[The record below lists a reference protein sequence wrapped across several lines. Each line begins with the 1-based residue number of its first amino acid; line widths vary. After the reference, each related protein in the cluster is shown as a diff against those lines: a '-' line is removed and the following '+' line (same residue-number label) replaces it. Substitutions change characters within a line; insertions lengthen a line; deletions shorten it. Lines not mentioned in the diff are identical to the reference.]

1 MRTPN
6 GEPFNI
12 KTQSIPD
19 IFEEIFAPFVQQFG
33 DSTEYKSFVGQKSS
47 DGSVYTI
54 AFEIPRLVKD
64 TISVEI
70 EEDLTTTSLARRVG
84 YPSYKIVVKAAQLLL
99 VNYLDETQESAKKRY
114 EQDFALHGQNVA
126 LDGSL
131 KLSYTEGVLTIEIPL
146 RKPTEAKKQGL
157 SARLSDIES

>member
-1 MRTPN
+1 MSYTYKSN
-6 GEPFNI
+6 M
-12 KTQSIPD
+12 TD
-19 IFEEIFAPFVQQFG
+19 IFDKIFAPITEQF
-33 DSTEYKSFVGQKSS
+33 DVDNAEYKTFVGQRAT

-54 AFEIPRLVKD
+54 AFEVPRLIRD

-84 YPSYKIVVKAAQLLL
+84 YPSYKIVVKAAQQLL
-99 VNYLDETQESAKKRY
+99 VNYLDETQESAKKKY

-131 KLSYTEGVLTIEIPL
+131 ALSYGEGVLVIEIPL
-146 RKPTEAKKQGL
+146 TKPVQAKKAVL
-157 SARLSDIES
+157 SARLSGMDA